1 MEEFDDPAGALIS
14 LRESGKKTPVKN
26 VFDLNAVR
34 EVAEAL
40 DESELYD
47 DEDELLSPSP
57 QSLLPKKAKGSPSKG
72 YIWGSIFTFSEKRT
86 MKALSC
92 NLNNLLKQSKARSW
106 VCYEWFYS
114 EIDRA
119 LFLGDNDFSQCLK
132 DYFPKLKT
140 RKLIRVQWSM
150 IRRMMGKPR
159 RCSPAFFL
167 EERQALAAKRRKI
180 RYLMHR
186 KSADASDFNTF
197 KDLPDEIALPI
208 VIGTRVTARIRQP
221 QDGLF
226 SGQVDAVNTQDN
238 TYRITFVRQG
248 LGTLTVPDIDVARN
262 EDHETIPISSL
273 MTKDRPR
280 LQMAILSPSKQAASS
295 PDHYR
300 VRLTMKYRGD
310 HPTMST
316 SPAGTRLEDALKNV
330 ETGNYGG
337 FPIKFLVLATRL
349 SKILAVKKKCISNLK
364 EMNEKAERMES
375 YGEVFSRD
383 FQRRYAG
390 TVLELE
396 RINKDLNVCLQG
408 IQQYC
413 HESSNGGW
421 AAALDQTASMQE
433 TCNAEAQMMVETSE
447 RNVKSNH
454 IKDLVSSLTSI
465 LLQIKFFSDNNL
477 KPFELASINQA
488 TDKIKTR
495 LDHRNMRAFADKVEV
510 HLAHIQNGLA
520 QGGSVISC
528 SNNVNNKIGTL

>member
-1 MEEFDDPAGALIS
+1 
-14 LRESGKKTPVKN
+14 
-26 VFDLNAVR
+26 
-34 EVAEAL
+34 
-40 DESELYD
+40 
-47 DEDELLSPSP
+47 
-57 QSLLPKKAKGSPSKG
+57 
-72 YIWGSIFTFSEKRT
+72 
-86 MKALSC
+86 
-92 NLNNLLKQSKARSW
+92 
-106 VCYEWFYS
+106 
-114 EIDRA
+114 
-119 LFLGDNDFSQCLK
+119 
-132 DYFPKLKT
+132 
-140 RKLIRVQWSM
+140 
-150 IRRMMGKPR
+150 
-159 RCSPAFFL
+159 
-167 EERQALAAKRRKI
+167 
-180 RYLMHR
+180 MHR

-295 PDHYR
+295 PDH
-300 VRLTMKYRGD
+300 YRGD